1 MRADARAARP
11 RLAHVAPRARALSA
25 RRVAATRARRSNEC
39 ARRQQCLNATSDS
52 DAFTGA
58 EVFVASVPLEGFEV
72 ASDFFFPGGVPS
84 RFEHRMVLVRY
95 AGDASTT
102 LYDFLPAD
110 PKSPKTAATLL
121 SGGSVRGVVRSR
133 RFPGLPGRKTKFVA
147 KTRSGL
153 GFGRVGVESA
163 ISSFHERFDT
173 NLRLRTNDCHT
184 HVREL
189 TQWLTCEFGE
199 VIDVDDFGNMRVVR
213 KSGGTREDEDA
224 EDAQMTFELEPVS
237 TKGAEKVKKKSSGGG
252 EKKKKSG
259 KK

>member
-1 MRADARAARP
+1 MRADARAAQTRA
-11 RLAHVAPRARALSA
+11 AHVASRARALGS
-25 RRVAATRARRSNEC
+25 RRVAATRAGRSNAC
-39 ARRQQCLNATSDS
+39 ARRQQRLNATSDS

-84 RFEHRMVLVRY
+84 QFEHRMVLVRY

-110 PKSPKTAATLL
+110 PKSPKTAAMLL

-213 KSGGTREDEDA
+213 KSGGAREDEDEDED
-224 EDAQMTFELEPVS
+224 EDAQTTFELEPAS
-237 TKGAEKVKKKSSGGG
+237 SKGAEKVKKKSSG
-252 EKKKKSG
+252 KKKSG